1 VLNQPGL
8 QGTAHDSDSHK
19 EVAVKLLPGFKVVK
33 SSLNCGSSQDAEGWS
48 GMAAEDDILKEIIL
62 AIRSVVSTPEDIGLE
77 TNIRRDLNMDSLA
90 TMDFVMA
97 LETRFN
103 VVIPLDQIAEVQT
116 VGDLVHILSP
126 GGSTLAA

>member
-1 VLNQPGL
+1 
-8 QGTAHDSDSHK
+8 
-19 EVAVKLLPGFKVVK
+19 
-33 SSLNCGSSQDAEGWS
+33 
-48 GMAAEDDILKEIIL
+48 MAAEDDILKEIIL
-62 AIRSVVSTPEDIGLE
+62 AIRSVVSTPEDIGLD

-116 VGDLVHILSP
+116 VGDLVQILSP